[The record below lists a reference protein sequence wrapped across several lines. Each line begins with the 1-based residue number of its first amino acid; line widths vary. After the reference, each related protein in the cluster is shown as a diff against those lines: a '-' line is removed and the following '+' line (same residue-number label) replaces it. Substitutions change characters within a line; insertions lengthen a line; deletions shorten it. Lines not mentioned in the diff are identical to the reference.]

1 MVLDRNLDVRGFQEG
16 KSAYILLRRAH
27 TSSGHEGVIAATTSL
42 TPCIALQSLPK
53 REAQLG

>member
-1 MVLDRNLDVRGFQEG
+1 MVLDRSVDVRGILEE

-42 TPCIALQSLPK
+42 TACIALQSLPK
-53 REAQLG
+53 GEAQLG